1 MQNKFCELQNSKDG
15 RVACG
20 YAFMQIRYA
29 SGYAATQMREIRR
42 YCDGIIGEAAGGG
55 ILGSGETLY
64 KM

>member
-1 MQNKFCELQNSKDG
+1 MTIIAKTGWPVVTL
-15 RVACG
+15 
-20 YAFMQIRYA
+20 ILRYA

-55 ILGSGETLY
+55 IVGSGETLY